1 MLSVCVYALP
11 YLGGPLEAAAAGL
24 AGAALGAAAAAGVAV
39 TWPERSALF
48 LVFMSS
54 VTLRR
59 PDVTAVP
66 WGTQQGSR
74 RQLRRDDKPAVYAL
88 PVTCLNVGETVV
100 YTAGALSCPPD

>member
-1 MLSVCVYALP
+1 VSAPLS
-11 YLGGPLEAAAAGL
+11 YLGGPLAAAAAGL
-24 AGAALGAAAAAGVAV
+24 LGAALGAAAAAAGVDVAV

-66 WGTQQGSR
+66 CGMQQMDSKSAEITIKKLCA
-74 RQLRRDDKPAVYAL
+74 LRAL
-88 PVTCLNVGETVV
+88 
-100 YTAGALSCPPD
+100 